1 MMQEG
6 KNSFL
11 TTRTVVFDEPIA
23 LEAGVI
29 LPNYQLMIET
39 YGQLNSKG
47 TNAVLIC
54 PALSGNHHVAGRYH
68 KEDQY
73 PGWWNSMVGVDKPID
88 TQRFFVVGITNLGG
102 YSGKSAGC
110 AGSTSP
116 SSVNPDTGR
125 HYGPDFPLIA
135 LEWAIDYPNR
145 LRRAVIIASAPKLS
159 AQNIAFND
167 VARQAILSDPEF
179 YGGHYALHQT
189 KPRRGLKIARMMG
202 HITYLAEYG
211 LTSKFGRGTIL
222 KNRSYTYESEFE
234 VESYLRYQGD
244 KFAEFFDANT
254 YLLMTKALDYFDPA
268 EKHGSLR

>member
-88 TQRFFVVGITNLGG
+88 TQRFFVVGIT
-102 YSGKSAGC
+102 
-110 AGSTSP
+110 T
-116 SSVNPDTGR
+116 V
-125 HYGPDFPLIA
+125 
-135 LEWAIDYPNR
+135 
-145 LRRAVIIASAPKLS
+145 
-159 AQNIAFND
+159 
-167 VARQAILSDPEF
+167 
-179 YGGHYALHQT
+179 
-189 KPRRGLKIARMMG
+189 
-202 HITYLAEYG
+202 
-211 LTSKFGRGTIL
+211 
-222 KNRSYTYESEFE
+222 SYTHLTLPTSDL
-234 VESYLRYQGD
+234 V
-244 KFAEFFDANT
+244 
-254 YLLMTKALDYFDPA
+254 
-268 EKHGSLR
+268 